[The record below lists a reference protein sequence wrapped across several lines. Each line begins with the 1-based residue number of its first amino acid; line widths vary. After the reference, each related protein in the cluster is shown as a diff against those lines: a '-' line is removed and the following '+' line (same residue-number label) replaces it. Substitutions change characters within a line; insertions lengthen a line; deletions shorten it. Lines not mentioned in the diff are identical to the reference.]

1 MAKRHANW
9 SVVYWA
15 KKETRSVKEKRE
27 IAKRVLREKKKE
39 VVVMFQKKECRYD
52 ILVYGE
58 KHVHVNLR
66 RTGAYDAA
74 GLFLSIKKG
83 LS

>member
-1 MAKRHANW
+1 M
-9 SVVYWA
+9 
-15 KKETRSVKEKRE
+15 
-27 IAKRVLREKKKE
+27 L
-39 VVVMFQKKECRYD
+39 QKECRYD

-74 GLFLSIKKG
+74 GLFLSIKKV
-83 LS
+83 LLNYQNVFTNICLYDKVIIERR

>member
-1 MAKRHANW
+1 
-9 SVVYWA
+9 
-15 KKETRSVKEKRE
+15 
-27 IAKRVLREKKKE
+27 VL
-39 VVVMFQKKECRYD
+39 MLQKECRYD

-74 GLFLSIKKG
+74 GLFLSVKKG

>member
-1 MAKRHANW
+1 M
-9 SVVYWA
+9 
-15 KKETRSVKEKRE
+15 
-27 IAKRVLREKKKE
+27 L
-39 VVVMFQKKECRYD
+39 QKECRYD

-74 GLFLSIKKG
+74 GLFYLLRKVFPDNKKR
-83 LS
+83 SAWNMIP